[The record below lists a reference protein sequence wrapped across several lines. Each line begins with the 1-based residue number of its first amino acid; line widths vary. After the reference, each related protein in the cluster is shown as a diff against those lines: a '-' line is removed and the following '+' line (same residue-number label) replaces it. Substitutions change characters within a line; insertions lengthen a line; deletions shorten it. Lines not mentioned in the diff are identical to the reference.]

1 MSRVELHRAYKFRLY
16 PTSAQVSEL
25 AEWERQLRRLYNLA
39 HSQRLAAMQRHVR
52 PKSPGVL
59 KSECLSC
66 GAVAVAETGADGKVK
81 KTVKH
86 AAWCPVLEC
95 RSCGASPDVEGRTAH
110 TAACSFVDYYRQ
122 GREMTQL
129 LEEDDQL
136 ARVVC
141 SARQETLRDLEKAW
155 QRWHKMPGF
164 GKPHFKKRT
173 DSCRIYFSTPKAWV
187 VDVGALSFT
196 GAAASVGAIR
206 IRQDRPWP
214 GDAKF
219 SSCHVV
225 RDVGEWYAV
234 FPLEFTREVERPEGG
249 AVGINRGAV
258 HAIADSVGRVVDSPK
273 FYTRALGVI
282 RHRARLLDRKVPAG
296 RVVKVSPTKYRGL
309 PPADVDAVAA
319 RVNASPGRVV
329 YEARRRGS
337 LAVAEAHLAA
347 LALPPPAPPP
357 LAVPS
362 EGRNREKSRKFLALA
377 HQRVRRQREWFLHN
391 QSAHYA
397 RRYSKIA
404 IEDWSTK
411 DMTSSEPRDDES
423 KRVTRA
429 RNRSILDVGWYE
441 LGRQLAYKI
450 EATGAEFVKVDPG
463 LRETESS
470 VPDALTGAR
479 EVDVSGML
487 RGEAGISG
495 TCSQCGGLLRA
506 PASGHADAEC
516 EVCLHVEV
524 GDVNAAK
531 NVLKRAL
538 FPGDAP
544 PASGKKA
551 KVTIG
556 IKGRKKRAA

>member
-16 PTSAQVSEL
+16 PTPAQVAEL

-66 GAVAVAETGADGKVK
+66 GAVAVAEIGTDGKAK

-86 AAWCPVLEC
+86 AVGCSVLEC
-95 RSCGASPDVEGRTAH
+95 RSCGGSPDAEGRTAH

-164 GKPHFKKRT
+164 GKPHFKKRI
-173 DSCRIYFSTPKAWV
+173 DSCRIYFSTPKSWA
-187 VDVGALSFT
+187 VDLGYLSFT
-196 GAAASVGAIR
+196 GVASSVGRIK
-206 IRQDRPWP
+206 IRQDRVWP

-225 RDVGEWYAV
+225 RDVDEWYAV
-234 FPLEFTREVERPEGG
+234 FPLTFTKEIEKPKGG

-258 HAIADSVGRVVDSPK
+258 HAIADSTGRVVDSPK
-273 FYTRALGVI
+273 FYARSLGVI
-282 RHRARLLDRKVPAG
+282 RHRARLLDRKVPFG
-296 RVVKVSPTKYRGL
+296 RAVKPSPTKYHGL
-309 PPADVDAVAA
+309 PKADIDAAAA
-319 RVNASPGRVV
+319 RVNASPGRLV
-329 YEARRRGS
+329 YEARARGS
-337 LAVAEAHLAA
+337 IAAAEAHLAA
-347 LALPPPAPPP
+347 LVLPAPRQTSQ
-357 LAVPS
+357 LPS
-362 EGRNREKSRKFLALA
+362 EGRNRERARRFLALA

-391 QSAHYA
+391 ESAHYA
-397 RRYSKIA
+397 QSYTKIA

-411 DMTSSEPRDDES
+411 EMTSSEPRDAEEM

-441 LGRQLAYKI
+441 LGRQIAYKS
-450 EATGAEFVKVDPG
+450 EATGAEFAKVDPG
-463 LRETESS
+463 LRETETH
-470 VPDALTGAR
+470 VPEAIVR
-479 EVDVSGML
+479 ERDVDVSGML

-495 TCSQCGGLLRA
+495 TCSRCGGLLRA
-506 PASGHADAEC
+506 SASGHADAEC

-524 GDVNAAK
+524 GDVNAAV
-531 NVLKRAL
+531 NVLKRAM
-538 FPGDAP
+538 FPGAAP
-544 PASGKKA
+544 PSKEKA

-556 IKGRKKRAA
+556 IKGRKKKRAA